1 MKNKRRANTA
11 FEYAGTETGS
21 VTYTVTLYPDDFEED
36 ADLVELLEKKGKRR
50 LRSIY
55 IRNALI
61 AYHSGKAVAVESTP
75 RERPKSRMANSEPIP
90 MGDVDNSTSEEAAKS
105 LGLKLGRK

>member
-11 FEYAGTETGS
+11 FEHAGTETGS
-21 VTYTVTLYPDDFEED
+21 VTYTVTLYPDDFDED
-36 ADLVELLEKKGKRR
+36 AELVELLENKGKRR

-75 RERPKSRMANSEPIP
+75 RERPRSRMANPEPLPTNI
-90 MGDVDNSTSEEAAKS
+90 DNSTSEDAAKS